1 MDTFTLLVAAAVNVF
16 LLILLLI
23 AAKLL
28 KRHADK
34 VRGNER
40 DWCTLLEF
48 LYVYKSILKKGIY
61 EGNGRSYLK
70 VLNQGGMRNLR

>member
-34 VRGNER
+34 VRGNQR

-48 LYVYKSILKKGIY
+48 LYAYYKSIKKVY
-61 EGNGRSYLK
+61 EENGYIQK
-70 VLNQGGMRNLR
+70 Y